1 MLPKNLKKR
10 AETRGFLSRLASDIR
25 GNTIA
30 IMAIALVPLAGLMG
44 GGIDISRMYITKT
57 RLQHACDAGAL
68 AGRKAMGGG
77 IWTQNNGMPNAT
89 AVRFFDANFPVNGYG
104 TRNLTKTF
112 TESAG
117 KVSGTASVE
126 LQMTLVKV
134 VTKDWAYATLSVNCD
149 AEMRLP
155 NTDVMFVLDNTGSMD
170 CDSNGNSCGSAGSNS
185 KMAGLKVA
193 VKCFYEIVARL
204 DTDADCTTGT
214 PSGGTGTQV
223 QIRFGFVPYATNVNV
238 GKLLPSN
245 WFADSW
251 TYQSRQQ
258 SSLYGR
264 WNSWDGTT
272 TRNAGSYS
280 GWSDTT
286 NYISANNS
294 SACSNNLAVPADS
307 YTIVGNTASG
317 GSNESDTQFKAY
329 AGTTQSNYQ
338 RVYNS
343 STKICM
349 IQVRTRSIE
358 RRAWY
363 DRTTVNASGAVA
375 VPAWLY
381 KPVSVNLSPLKNG
394 TGWNNSIS
402 LPIGDNFTDK
412 TVTWDG
418 CIEERATVRQSSYD
432 PIPSGAR
439 DLDIDGVPSSWDAG
453 SLWAPAL
460 GDVVYPRRNTYSN
473 SSSYNQNPI
482 TTFTNYT
489 GESYSCSA
497 EARKLQT
504 WDASNFDYYVDQ
516 MVASGNTYH
525 DIGLVWGGRLLSPT
539 GLFAAQNALTPS
551 GGEIQRHMIFMTD
564 GDPCTSVSNYQAY
577 GLAWFDRRQTDASTV
592 PTDGCTTTGTLTQ
605 QVNARTVALCTA
617 IKNKNITLW
626 VVSFGYVD
634 PNTVTRLT
642 NCASSGKYFSA
653 SNSAALQTAFASIA
667 NQISQL
673 RLTK

>member
-1 MLPKNLKKR
+1 
-10 AETRGFLSRLASDIR
+10 
-25 GNTIA
+25 
-30 IMAIALVPLAGLMG
+30 MAIALVPLAGLMG
-44 GGIDISRMYITKT
+44 GGIDMSRMYITKT

-77 IWTQNNGMPNAT
+77 IWTQSNGMPNAT
-89 AVRFFDANFPVNGYG
+89 AVRFFDANFPASGYG
-104 TRNLTKTF
+104 TRNLTKSF

-134 VTKDWAYATLSVNCD
+134 VTKDWAFATLSVNCD

-170 CDSNGNSCGSAGSNS
+170 CDSNGNSCGSAGSSS

-245 WFADSW
+245 WFADNW

-286 NYISANNS
+286 SYISANNS
-294 SACSNNLAVPADS
+294 STCSNNLAVPADS

-381 KPVSVNLSPLKNG
+381 KPVSINLSPLKNG
-394 TGWNNSIS
+394 TGWNDSIS
-402 LPIGDNFTDK
+402 LPIGDNFISK
-412 TVTWDG
+412 TVNWDG

-439 DLDIDGVPSSWDAG
+439 DLDIDGVPSSWDAS

-460 GDVVYPRRNTYSN
+460 GDAVYPRRTTYINN
-473 SSSYNQNPI
+473 SSTPYSQNPI

-504 WDASNFDYYVDQ
+504 WDASNFDNYVDQ

-525 DIGLVWGGRLLSPT
+525 DIGLIWGARFLSPT
-539 GLFAAQNALTPS
+539 GLFASQNALTPS

-577 GLAWFDRRQTDASTV
+577 GLAWFDRRQTDASTA